1 VIVRVIQ
8 AILVFALFG
17 GWAASGR
24 AADLVVI
31 ASDDPSVAL
40 GTKIDG
46 GKPIAIAAGASLV
59 LVSSTGRTIKLAGP
73 YSGMPDPSA
82 AGGDDGL
89 VDSLSQLIKEE
100 GGSSTTLAVFRG
112 GLDKTPIG
120 RPDIW
125 GVDIAREGS
134 YCLRPDRPAMLWWY
148 AARPGAVV
156 KLSDD
161 EDGSGGA
168 RIRWPQSKK
177 YTPWPDTLALSDG
190 ATYVARFRS
199 GDTGTPLK
207 AVLMPAL
214 DTDAHRAAWMAGHGC
229 TQQAL
234 RVLDAM
240 GQDEL

>member
-1 VIVRVIQ
+1 MRVVQ
-8 AILVFALFG
+8 AILVFSLFG
-17 GWAASGR
+17 GWAAPGL

-31 ASDDPSVAL
+31 ASDDPSIAL

-46 GKPIAIAAGASLV
+46 SKPIAISAGASLV

-73 YSGMPDPSA
+73 YSGKPEPSA
-82 AGGDDGL
+82 TGDDDGL

-125 GVDIAREGS
+125 GVDIAREGR

-156 KLSDD
+156 KLSDNED
-161 EDGSGGA
+161 ESGGA

-177 YTPWPDTLALSDG
+177 YTAWPDALALSDG

-199 GDTGTPLK
+199 GDTGTPLTT
-207 AVLMPAL
+207 VLMPAL
-214 DTDAHRAAWMAGHGC
+214 DTDAHRAAWMAKHGC
-229 TQQAL
+229 ARQAL
-234 RVLDAM
+234 GVLDAM
-240 GQDEL
+240 GEGEL

>member
-1 VIVRVIQ
+1 MLMKQV
-8 AILVFALFG
+8 ILVFMVLA
-17 GWAASGR
+17 GWAASSQ

-31 ASDDPSVAL
+31 ASSDPSIKV
-40 GTKIDG
+40 GVVIDG
-46 GKPIAIAAGASLV
+46 VRPMRVVAAASVVMISSAGK
-59 LVSSTGRTIKLAGP
+59 TIKLSGP
-73 YSGMPDPSA
+73 YSGAPDTSA
-82 AGGDDGL
+82 SSPDKKL
-89 VDSLSQLIKEE
+89 VDALSRLINEE
-100 GGSSTTLAVFRG
+100 AKSPTTLAVFRS
-112 GLDKTPIG
+112 GLKPLPTG

-125 GVDIAREGS
+125 GIDIAREGR
-134 YCLRPDRPAMLWWY
+134 YCLRPDQPAMLWWY

-156 KLSDD
+156 NLSSSGD
-161 EDGSGGA
+161 ESGGT

-177 YTPWPDTLALSDG
+177 YTPWPDALALSDG